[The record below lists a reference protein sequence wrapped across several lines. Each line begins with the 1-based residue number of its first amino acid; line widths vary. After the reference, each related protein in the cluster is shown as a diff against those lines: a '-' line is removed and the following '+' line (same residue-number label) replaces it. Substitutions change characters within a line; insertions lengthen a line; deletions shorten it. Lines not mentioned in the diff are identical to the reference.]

1 MLTGGHIAI
10 SYLLAETPRLF
21 GLTLINKEIISII
34 IAGNIVDLDF
44 LIGLANGKTG
54 EAHHQNLTHTPFG
67 ILLLYFGWYLLFK
80 PSFPLSILI
89 IASMFLHLVLDEIG
103 FWTYK
108 LGFIKTKVNPQI
120 NWFYPFKS
128 FPKIKMMTNNNEVL
142 KFYLLK
148 AWPIVLTELILII
161 TSLFVFFILQI
172 N

>member
-1 MLTGGHIAI
+1 
-10 SYLLAETPRLF
+10 
-21 GLTLINKEIISII
+21 
-34 IAGNIVDLDF
+34 
-44 LIGLANGKTG
+44 
-54 EAHHQNLTHTPFG
+54 
-67 ILLLYFGWYLLFK
+67 
-80 PSFPLSILI
+80 
-89 IASMFLHLVLDEIG
+89 MFLHLVLDEIG

-142 KFYLLK
+142 QFYLLK